1 MAIVISSNIELIN
14 PENPDLWSHEDIYG
28 KGGYVVINRAEPGK
42 TTINSW
48 IGSARRKQGM
58 VVYDIDTGEHYR
70 CITVEQGPTPDDNW
84 ELTNFGGGTDGG
96 GIIDINPVG
105 INGISSNWNSSTQTL
120 QIEFTGGINNLSDIV
135 TTDLQEG
142 DSLIYDGTNWVT
154 ASPIGSV
161 STTTP
166 NAIDISWNPSA
177 RDLMVNFT
185 GSLDDLTN
193 VDTKGKALNDFLMW
207 DGSNWVATTIPDFST
222 TDGIGGAPPNAK
234 FLTWGVDAGLENEKV
249 LTAGDGIFFD
259 IENTDNTAILSV
271 NLQYI
276 ADLFPQYTDGELD
289 VARESSLQAVLALL
303 LASIG
308 TDGFEGFSPTSIT
321 SADTNNIVVT
331 ENSTFSYTLNI
342 GTSVVTLDAEQALT
356 NKTYNGFTF
365 TIDNN
370 ISSDIIEGLY
380 GRIVLEGG
388 ETEKNAQSLIR
399 IINGSRFEIELD
411 LTIPDGSILMYDATA
426 GNNKWINTNEISG
439 GNAFSFA

>member
-96 GIIDINPVG
+96 GIIDINPLG
-105 INGISSNWNSSTQTL
+105 LNGISSNWNSSTQTL

-142 DSLIYDGTNWVT
+142 DSLVYDGTNWIT

-161 STTTP
+161 TTTTP
-166 NAIDISWNPSA
+166 DAIDISWNPSA
-177 RDLMVNFT
+177 RELLVNFT
-185 GSLDDLTN
+185 GSLDDLSN
-193 VDTKGKALNDFLMW
+193 VDTKGKAPNDFLMW
-207 DGSNWVATTIPDFST
+207 DGSDWIATTLPDFSS
-222 TDGIGGAPPNAK
+222 TDGGGAPINSK
-234 FLTWGVDAGLENEKV
+234 FLTWGNDLTLENEKV

-259 IENTDNTAILSV
+259 INTDNTAILSV

-356 NKTYNGFTF
+356 NKTYDGFTF

-370 ISSDIIEGLY
+370 ISSDLIEGLY
-380 GRIVLEGG
+380 GRIVLESGD
-388 ETEKNAQSLIR
+388 TEKNAQSLIR

>member
-96 GIIDINPVG
+96 GIIDINPLG
-105 INGISSNWNSSTQTL
+105 LNGISSNWNSSTQTL

-142 DSLIYDGTNWVT
+142 DSLVYDGTNWIT

-161 STTTP
+161 TTTTP
-166 NAIDISWNPSA
+166 DAIDISWNPSA
-177 RDLMVNFT
+177 RELLVNFT
-185 GSLDDLTN
+185 GSLDDLSN
-193 VDTKGKALNDFLMW
+193 VDTKGKAPNDFLMW
-207 DGSNWVATTIPDFST
+207 DGSDWIATTLPDFSS
-222 TDGIGGAPPNAK
+222 TDGGGAPINSK
-234 FLTWGVDAGLENEKV
+234 FLTWGNDLTLENEKV

-259 IENTDNTAILSV
+259 INTDNTAILSV

-356 NKTYNGFTF
+356 NKTYNGFNF

-370 ISSDIIEGLY
+370 ISSDLIEGLY

-388 ETEKNAQSLIR
+388 DTEKNAQSLIR